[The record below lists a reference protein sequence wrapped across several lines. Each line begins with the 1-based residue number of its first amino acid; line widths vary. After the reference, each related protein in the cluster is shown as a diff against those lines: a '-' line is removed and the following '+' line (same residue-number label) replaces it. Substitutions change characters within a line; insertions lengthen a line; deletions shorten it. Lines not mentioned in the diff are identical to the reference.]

1 MGSMIETVAAW
12 CGETGRERMGILGVL
27 KLPGRAV
34 IKSLAGT
41 GVAAQRR
48 CIQLSGSTTAA
59 MPGMS
64 RIL

>member
-1 MGSMIETVAAW
+1 
-12 CGETGRERMGILGVL
+12 MGILGVL

-34 IKSLAGT
+34 IKSLAGTGVGLAGT

>member
-1 MGSMIETVAAW
+1 
-12 CGETGRERMGILGVL
+12 MGILGVL